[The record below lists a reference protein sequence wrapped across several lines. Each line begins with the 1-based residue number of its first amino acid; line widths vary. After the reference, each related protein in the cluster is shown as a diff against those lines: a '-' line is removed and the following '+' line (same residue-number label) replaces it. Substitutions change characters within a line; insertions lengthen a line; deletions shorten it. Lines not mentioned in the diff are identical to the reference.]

1 MDQTKTISPMPNEQM
16 DTNTS
21 YKYFFQEMV
30 DTAVEVFWENKNK
43 IVHLQNVYL
52 NWKHITNSNVFH
64 ESYLA

>member
-1 MDQTKTISPMPNEQM
+1 M